1 MRLDIVFKPAFSVKW
16 VFIVA
21 GKNWLLQDEFD

>member
-1 MRLDIVFKPAFSVKW
+1 MRLDIFYKPAFLVKW

-21 GKNWLLQDEFD
+21 GKNWLLQDEFN